1 MKTLLNYIRESYD
14 ADLIFDMDD
23 LLRRKRKV
31 TLKNDFTIDVD
42 SFEWM
47 HDLNKISNNYYT
59 EIKDNY
65 LVNGH
70 IKIPKG
76 TILEYTGADIEYEI
90 LNFYIK
96 ETKLYISIPVNR
108 PKTDDLRKYI

>member
-1 MKTLLNYIRESYD
+1 MKTLLNYILESYD

-31 TLKNDFTIDVD
+31 TLKKDFIIDKET
-42 SFEWM
+42 FEWM
-47 HDLNKISNNYYT
+47 HDLNEINTSYYIKIEDS
-59 EIKDNY
+59 Y
-65 LVNGH
+65 LVDDC

-76 TILEYTGADIEYEI
+76 TVLEYTGANMEYEI

-108 PKTDDLRKYI
+108 PTIDDLRKYI